1 MTRKNSTSKKGNT
14 EDGWKCELC
23 SIKFTE
29 DKAEVLECEYCE
41 KHFCR
46 ACVKLNSAEYKLLSK
61 RSDLHWYCPP
71 YEEKELKN
79 LKIEKEIEERCKDYL
94 NLVEARLGNLERKI
108 DKKADIDQVKA
119 MIEESKL
126 DTASYGEG
134 TKEVNELEEYKES
147 VARRNNIIILKSKES
162 DEIEPDQRKT
172 DDIMIVNELCK
183 ITGANHESIKN
194 VTRLG
199 E

>member
-1 MTRKNSTSKKGNT
+1 M
-14 EDGWKCELC
+14 C

-46 ACVKLNSAEYKLLSK
+46 ACVKLNSAEYELLSK
-61 RSDLHWYCPP
+61 ISDLHWYFPP

-94 NLVEARLGNLERKI
+94 NLVEARLGNLESKI

-147 VARRNNIIILKSKES
+147 VARRNNIIIFKES

-183 ITGANHESIKN
+183 ITGANPESIKN